1 MTKQEIQRE
10 MAAGNAIRRQV
21 VDCQH
26 AHEQAL
32 VADATGTARVIAPI
46 GHVDEVEVRVD
57 AGGGLKVLVKV
68 FEAVFGNKAKR
79 FVDKPTGDS
88 WLREQRAA
96 WQSEHESSENKARFI
111 MAINHEYDRVLKIKQ
126 EAEGVLDASAIS
138 LLDEA
143 LGSLSRAC
151 Y

>member
-1 MTKQEIQRE
+1 
-10 MAAGNAIRRQV
+10 
-21 VDCQH
+21 
-26 AHEQAL
+26 
-32 VADATGTARVIAPI
+32 
-46 GHVDEVEVRVD
+46 
-57 AGGGLKVLVKV
+57 
-68 FEAVFGNKAKR
+68 
-79 FVDKPTGDS
+79 VDKPTGDS